1 MTVAELKER
10 AALEAETARGI
21 KDKADQE
28 GRGMTSDE
36 ASIFDEHMANAER
49 VEQESI
55 RQARLEA
62 TEARL
67 NATQPK
73 KADTEFANGARI
85 DAVLSP
91 EKLFRFGKLRSF
103 TGSEAERSAYIA
115 GRWLMATVMNSAESR
130 QWCHEHGVEIRV
142 QTEGGNTAGG
152 FLVPDVLERAI
163 IDLRETYGQ
172 FRQNCRVMPMSSD
185 HSIIPRRTGGV
196 SAFFIGES
204 TEITASDKAW
214 NQVELTAKKLGTL
227 SRMSTDLSE
236 DAVINVADDLT
247 SEMAHAFAVKEDQC
261 GIDGDGT
268 SAYGGMT
275 GIRVKMVDG
284 LHDGG
289 WVTSAAC
296 DNWTEITAA
305 MLSSMMS
312 QIPAYALPGAKW
324 YCSPVA
330 KASVFDRLAMAASG
344 NTLANIAAGAMAAYG
359 GYPIVTMP
367 AMPTT
372 DDAAALN
379 GKIML
384 LFGDLRLSTTLGDRR
399 GITIKVSTDRY
410 MEFDQIG
417 IQATERF
424 CIVNHDVGGA
434 TVATRGP
441 IVGWKGTT

>member
-28 GRGMTSDE
+28 SRGMTSDE
-36 ASIFDEHMANAER
+36 ASIFDTHMANAER
-49 VEQESI
+49 VEQEAI

-62 TEARL
+62 AEARL
-67 NATQPK
+67 NAPQPK
-73 KADTEFANGARI
+73 QAETEFANGARI
-85 DAVLSP
+85 EAVVP
-91 EKLFRFGKLRSF
+91 EKLFRFGALRSF
-103 TGSEAERSAYIA
+103 KGPQAERNAYVA
-115 GRWLMATVMNSAESR
+115 GRWLMATVMNNAESR
-130 QWCHEHGVEIRV
+130 QWCHDHGVEIRV
-142 QTEGGNTAGG
+142 QTEGVNTAGG

-196 SAFFIGES
+196 TAFFIGES

-214 NQVELTAKKLGTL
+214 NQVELTAKKLGAL

-247 SEMAHAFAVKEDQC
+247 SEMAYAFAVKEDQC

-268 SAYGGMT
+268 STYGGMT
-275 GIRVKMVDG
+275 GIRVKMTDG

-289 WVTSAAC
+289 LVTGAAC

-305 MLSSMMS
+305 MLSSLMA

-344 NTLANIAAGAMAAYG
+344 NTLANIAAGAMSAYG

-372 DDAAALN
+372 DDSAALN

-399 GITIKVSTDRY
+399 GITIKVSADRY

-424 CIVNHDVGGA
+424 CIVNHDIGGA
-434 TVATRGP
+434 TVASRGP